1 MRDLPTST
9 KILIISMVILT
20 FGLGIFVISNSTP
33 VRDAISIK
41 DLKEMR
47 IENPEQVLK
56 KYKSFKSN
64 DEANAYIKEVVDKS
78 GNTLTKDEKALFG
91 KNLLLEYTNVND
103 KDYDETTL
111 YIKYNKMEDYKDL
124 DILKQYM
131 SNDKAYP
138 VKIIYSTNKSSLDYG
153 RFIFGDLKLKNDEN
167 YEVEDYNEIII
178 PKAFLVIDGEIVDEF
193 SDYKDLKL
201 QQ

>member
-9 KILIISMVILT
+9 KILIISMIILT
-20 FGLGIFVISNSTP
+20 FGLGIVVISNSTT

-56 KYKSFKSN
+56 KYKSFKTD
-64 DEANAYIKEVVDKS
+64 DEADAYIKKVVDKA
-78 GNTLTKDEKALFG
+78 GNTLSKDEKELFE
-91 KNLLLEYTNVND
+91 KNLLLEYINVND
-103 KDYDETTL
+103 KDYNETTL

-124 DILKQYM
+124 NILKQYM

-138 VKIIYSTNKSSLDYG
+138 VKIIYSTNKASLDYG

-178 PKAFLVIDGEIVDEF
+178 PKAFLVIDGKIVDEF